1 MRERERERRGGLA
14 ATYDGIA
21 GCFVA
26 FNGDGAQGF
35 GLELKLSEK

>member
-1 MRERERERRGGLA
+1 MRERERERERERRGGLA

-26 FNGDGAQGF
+26 FDGDGA
-35 GLELKLSEK
+35 